1 MHAAPRPFRCT
12 AREPARDVRSCR
24 VRRGASGA
32 PFLLAWLLVVVAAV
46 AGIDA
51 AQAAVPHEKA
61 VPAYAEEQTIRQL
74 EQGLEE
80 PGMLSPRSG
89 IHHFD
94 RHYIVPPGNM
104 VEQDV
109 ILQRGGNTWRVLRN
123 GPIAAT
129 AAGLM
134 IATLLGI
141 AWYYS
146 VKGPLPSPPE
156 SGERVLRFSGWQ
168 RFVHWATAIVFVLLA
183 LTGLL
188 LLYGKKTLLPLIGHD
203 AFSVVALISKYIHN
217 FSGPLFVLLS
227 LLMFFTFVRHNH
239 FIAADGLW
247 LRKLGGMFSHEHVP
261 SGYFNAGEKL
271 WFWGFVVWVG
281 LLMGVS
287 GLILNFP
294 YFGEVG
300 NVTGF
305 GRYAL
310 QWANYLHLVGAAL
323 YIAVS
328 LGHIYLGTIGSPG
341 AWHAM
346 AHGTVDRA
354 WAREHHELWHDDL
367 VRGEPGTPPLGDRR
381 SAPGA
386 APITPRGR
394 PAGASR

>member
-1 MHAAPRPFRCT
+1 MHVIAT
-12 AREPARDVRSCR
+12 LLI
-24 VRRGASGA
+24 
-32 PFLLAWLLVVVAAV
+32 FLAV
-46 AGIDA
+46 TTLPHLH
-51 AQAAVPHEKA
+51 AAVPHESA

-80 PGMLSPRSG
+80 PGFLSPDSG
-89 IHHFD
+89 IRHFD
-94 RHYIVPPGNM
+94 RHFIVPPGNM
-104 VEQDV
+104 TEQDV

-134 IATLLGI
+134 LAVLLAI
-141 AWYYS
+141 TWYYA

-168 RFVHWATAIVFVLLA
+168 RFVHWSTAIVFVLLA
-183 LTGLL
+183 FTGLL
-188 LLYGKKTLLPLIGHD
+188 ILYGKKTLLPLIGHD
-203 AFSVVALISKYIHN
+203 AFATVALVSKYVHN
-217 FSGPLFVLLS
+217 FGGPVFMLLS

-239 FIAADGLW
+239 LIPADGTW
-247 LRKLGGMFSHEHVP
+247 LRKLGGMFSHEHIP

-271 WFWGFVVWVG
+271 WFWGIVTGIG
-281 LLMGVS
+281 LLMAVT
-287 GLILNFP
+287 GLVLNFP

-300 NVTGF
+300 SVTGF
-305 GRYAL
+305 SRYLL
-310 QWANYLHLVGAAL
+310 QWANYLHIAGAVL
-323 YIAVS
+323 YIGAS

-346 AHGTVDRA
+346 AYGTVDRN

-386 APITPRGR
+386 APLSPRGR
-394 PAGASR
+394 PTGASQ

>member
-1 MHAAPRPFRCT
+1 MHAVVSLLLLFLATLLPPD
-12 AREPARDVRSCR
+12 AR
-24 VRRGASGA
+24 
-32 PFLLAWLLVVVAAV
+32 
-46 AGIDA
+46 
-51 AQAAVPHEKA
+51 AAVPHESA
-61 VPAYAEEQTIRQL
+61 APAYAEEQTIRQL
-74 EQGLEE
+74 EKGLDE
-80 PGMLSPRSG
+80 PGFTSPESG

-104 VEQDV
+104 TEQSV
-109 ILQRGGNTWRVLRN
+109 ILQRGGNTWRLLRN

-134 IATLLGI
+134 LAVLGAI
-141 AWYYS
+141 LWYYA

-168 RFVHWATAIVFVLLA
+168 RFVHWSTAIVFVLLA

-203 AFSVVALISKYIHN
+203 AFGAVALASKYVHN
-217 FSGPLFVLLS
+217 FGGPLFVLLS
-227 LLMFFTFVRHNH
+227 LLMFYTFVRHNR
-239 FIAADGLW
+239 FVAADGTW
-247 LRKLGGMFSHEHVP
+247 LRKLGGMFSHEHIP

-271 WFWGFVVWVG
+271 WFWGIVTGIG
-281 LLMGVS
+281 LLMAVT
-287 GLILNFP
+287 GLVLNFP

-300 NVTGF
+300 SVTGF
-305 GRYAL
+305 GRYVL
-310 QWANYLHLVGAAL
+310 QWADYLHIAGATL
-323 YIAVS
+323 YIGVS

-346 AHGTVDRA
+346 AHGTVDRN
-354 WAREHHELWHDDL
+354 WARAHHELWHDEL
-367 VRGEPGTPPLGDRR
+367 VRGDPGTPPLGDPR